1 MGVPPSI
8 AVLCGL
14 ACGAF
19 CGYINGLLVARMK
32 LPPFIVTLG
41 MWQIILA
48 SNFLYSANE
57 TIRSQDIAT
66 QAPLLRAA
74 LQTRA
79 AHDSALVREHVA
91 WALEQR
97 KFE

>member
-1 MGVPPSI
+1 
-8 AVLCGL
+8 
-14 ACGAF
+14 
-19 CGYINGLLVARMK
+19 VA
-32 LPPFIVTLG
+32 LG
-41 MWQIILA
+41 NALR
-48 SNFLYSANE
+48 SA
-57 TIRSQDIAT
+57 DAT